1 MAININVKAN
11 LSCYCFHFLYLLVF
25 NNYTI
30 APQQNRYRDGHHI
43 TQNTAIYDTDYTE
56 LHGITQIMTRIY
68 FS

>member
-1 MAININVKAN
+1 M
-11 LSCYCFHFLYLLVF
+11 FYLLVF

-30 APQQNRYRDGHHI
+30 APQQNRYRDDHHI

-56 LHGITQIMTRIY
+56 LHGITQIMTRIC

>member
-1 MAININVKAN
+1 MFLVDLPFLVVCSCV
-11 LSCYCFHFLYLLVF
+11 LSPRF